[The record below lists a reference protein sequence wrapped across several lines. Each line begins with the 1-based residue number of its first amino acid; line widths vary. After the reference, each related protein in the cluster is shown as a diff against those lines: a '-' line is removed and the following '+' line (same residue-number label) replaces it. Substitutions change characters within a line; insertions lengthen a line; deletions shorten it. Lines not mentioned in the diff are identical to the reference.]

1 MENQLKEKKHT
12 KKKKKNNEDDQLQE
26 RESSLPMDV
35 DVSPPH
41 KYKSDIKQEGKQ
53 RLLRADDLSPGR
65 GCKCGC

>member
-1 MENQLKEKKHT
+1 MT
-12 KKKKKNNEDDQLQE
+12 SCR